1 MNQRFESCSDVRSAL
16 PLWAGG
22 DLEPG
27 ENQAVKKH
35 LDLCESCR
43 GSAELADLSRR
54 ELVLQ
59 LEGSIGKTPDLWSGV
74 RAQLVAE
81 GEAPQAPVLAGPGSW
96 IRRTGIGVAAA
107 AAALLVTFP
116 LADRLFSKHG
126 ASVPGRAGVGEI
138 AVAPSMPGASRPVVA
153 PMGPVAADPGQTEDQ
168 SRRLR
173 PLGPDSSELWRNA
186 EAVSLESL
194 ESLRL
199 MSNEVR
205 FGQDS
210 QMRLTGDR

>member
-1 MNQRFESCSDVRSAL
+1 MNQRFESCSDVRAAL

-22 DLEPG
+22 DLEPD
-27 ENQAVKKH
+27 ENQAVQRH
-35 LDLCESCR
+35 LDLCEGCR
-43 GSAELADLSRR
+43 GSAELADVSRR

-74 RAQLVAE
+74 RAQLIAE
-81 GEAPQAPVLAGPGSW
+81 GETSLAPVLAGPGSW
-96 IRRTGIGVAAA
+96 MRRAGIGVAAA
-107 AAALLVTFP
+107 AAALLVTVP
-116 LADRLFSKHG
+116 LADRLLPERG
-126 ASVPGRAGVGEI
+126 VTVPGRAGVGEI
-138 AVAPSMPGASRPVVA
+138 ADAPSLPGASRPVVA
-153 PMGPVAADPGQTEDQ
+153 PMGPLAVDPGQAGDL

-173 PLGPDSSELWRNA
+173 PLGPNSAELWRNA

-199 MSNEVR
+199 LSNEVR